1 VALDYST
8 KTVRRT
14 GAAPTRLTA
23 DLCVLGSGV
32 AGVAAALET
41 ARMGKRVVLV
51 DGAPQLGGLA
61 VGAMVGTFCGFYSN
75 GPKPRL
81 IQRGV
86 AEEILRD
93 LRASGDTHDITGR
106 RNTIIVQYRVTALQR
121 WIETAVRAA
130 GIDVVLGAVLVSV
143 RREGRRIAR
152 LDLATRYGPVEVEAR
167 GFVDASGDAALAWT
181 AGFECREPAK
191 PIFGTNMFALEGFE
205 PAALAAFDRALLM
218 KRLEEKGADYG
229 VRRHDGFLFAPPG
242 RDEALV
248 NMTHIETPLDP
259 VGSSR
264 AMLDGR
270 DQVDRLVRFLR
281 AEFPEEFAKVRV
293 RAYALPGIRQTRW
306 IAGLYQLTATDVRE
320 GRTFDDAIARA
331 SWPIELHDRPE
342 GVHWEVFGD
351 DHMHYVPFR
360 SLIHE
365 EADNLVAAGRCIDA
379 DPVALSAVRVMGP
392 CVAMGTAAAHA
403 LDLAGSGSVHQL
415 DLGALK
421 ARLARNLTDA

>member
-8 KTVRRT
+8 KSVRRAD
-14 GAAPTRLTA
+14 AAPTRLNT

-41 ARMGKRVVLV
+41 ARMGRRVVLV

-81 IQRGV
+81 IQHGV
-86 AEEILRD
+86 AEEILHD
-93 LRASGDTHDITGR
+93 LRASGDTYDIAR

-121 WIETAVRAA
+121 WIEEAVHKA
-130 GIDVVLGAVLVSV
+130 GITVVLGAVLESV
-143 RREGRRIAR
+143 RREGKRIAR
-152 LDLATRYGPVEVEAR
+152 LELATRYGPVEVEAR

-181 AGFECREPAK
+181 AGLECREPSK
-191 PIFGTNMFALEGFE
+191 KIFGTNMFTLEGFDPE
-205 PAALAAFDRALLM
+205 ALTAFDRAVLH
-218 KRLEEKGADYG
+218 KRLEEKGRDYG
-229 VRRHDGFLFAPPG
+229 VRRQDGFLFAAPG

-248 NMTHIETPLDP
+248 NMTHVETPLDP
-259 VGSSR
+259 VGASR

-281 AEFPEEFAKVRV
+281 AEFPEVFAKVRV
-293 RAYALPGIRQTRW
+293 RTYALPGIRQTRW
-306 IAGLYQLTATDVRE
+306 IAGLYQLTAADVRE
-320 GRTFDDAIARA
+320 GRSFDDTIARA

-342 GVHWEVFGD
+342 GVYWEVFGD
-351 DHMHYVPFR
+351 DHMHSVPFR
-360 SLIHE
+360 SLIHA
-365 EADNLVAAGRCIDA
+365 EADNLVAAGRCMDA

-392 CVAMGTAAAHA
+392 CIAMGTAAAHA
-403 LDLAGSGSVHQL
+403 LDIAGSGSVHQL
-415 DLGALK
+415 DLGELK
-421 ARLARNLTDA
+421 RRLAPNLTDA

>member
-1 VALDYST
+1 
-8 KTVRRT
+8 VRRT
-14 GAAPTRLTA
+14 KAVPIRLSA

-32 AGVAAALET
+32 AGVAAALES
-41 ARMGKRVVLV
+41 ARMGKKVVLV

-75 GPKPRL
+75 GPQPRL

-121 WIETAVRAA
+121 WIEEAVRKA
-130 GIDVVLGAVLVSV
+130 GIDVVLGAVLESV
-143 RREGRRIAR
+143 RREGRRIAG

-167 GFVDASGDAALAWT
+167 GFVDASGDAALAWN
-181 AGFECREPAK
+181 AGLECREPGSR
-191 PIFGTNMFALEGFE
+191 IFGTNMFTLEGFE
-205 PAALAAFDRALLM
+205 PAALAAFDRAALA
-218 KRLEEKGADYG
+218 KRLEEKGRDYG
-229 VRRHDGFLFAPPG
+229 VRRQDGFLFAPPG
-242 RDEALV
+242 KDEALV

-259 VGSSR
+259 VGASR

-281 AEFPEEFAKVRV
+281 TEFPEVFAKVRV
-293 RAYALPGIRQTRW
+293 RSYALPGIRQTRW
-306 IAGLYQLTATDVRE
+306 IAGLYQLTAADVRE
-320 GRTFDDAIARA
+320 GRGFDDAIARA

-360 SLIHE
+360 SLIHA

-392 CVAMGTAAAHA
+392 CIAMGTAAAHA

-415 DLGALK
+415 DLGALRT
-421 ARLARNLTDA
+421 RLAHNLTDA

>member
-1 VALDYST
+1 MALDYST

-181 AGFECREPAK
+181 AGFECREPVK

-205 PAALAAFDRALLM
+205 PAALAAFERALLM

-264 AMLDGR
+264 AVLDGR

-281 AEFPEEFAKVRV
+281 AEFPEVFAKVRV

-306 IAGLYQLTATDVRE
+306 IAGLYQITATDVRE

-392 CVAMGTAAAHA
+392 CLAMGTAAAHA

-421 ARLARNLTDA
+421 ARLTRNLTDA

>member
-1 VALDYST
+1 MALDYST
-8 KTVRRT
+8 RAVRRT
-14 GAAPTRLTA
+14 GPAPTRLVA
-23 DLCVLGSGV
+23 DVCVLGSGV
-32 AGVAAALET
+32 AGIAAALEA
-41 ARMGKRVVLV
+41 ARMGKTVVLV

-75 GPKPRL
+75 GPQPRL

-121 WIETAVRAA
+121 WIEEAVRKAD
-130 GIDVVLGAVLVSV
+130 IDVVLGAVLQAV

-152 LDLATRYGPVEVEAR
+152 LDLATRYGAVEVEAR
-167 GFVDASGDAALAWT
+167 GFVDASGDAALAWN
-181 AGFECREPAK
+181 AGLECREPVK
-191 PIFGTNMFALEGFE
+191 PIFGTNMFTLEGFE
-205 PAALAAFDRALLM
+205 PAALAAFDRAALV
-218 KRLEEKGADYG
+218 KRLEEKGGAYG

-248 NMTHIETPLDP
+248 NMTHVETPLDP
-259 VGSSR
+259 VGASR

-281 AEFPEEFAKVRV
+281 AEFPDVFAGVRV
-293 RAYALPGIRQTRW
+293 RTYALPGIRQTRW
-306 IAGLYQLTATDVRE
+306 IAGVYQLTAADVRA
-320 GRTFDDAIARA
+320 GRIFDDAIARS

-351 DHMHYVPFR
+351 DHMHSVPFR
-360 SLIHE
+360 SLIHA

-392 CVAMGTAAAHA
+392 CLAMGTAAAHA
-403 LDLAGSGSVHQL
+403 LDLAGAGSVHQL

-421 ARLARNLTDA
+421 VRLARNLTDA

>member
-8 KTVRRT
+8 KTVRRAET
-14 GAAPTRLTA
+14 VPSRLKA
-23 DLCVLGSGV
+23 DICVLGSGV
-32 AGVAAALET
+32 TGVAAALEA
-41 ARMGKRVVLV
+41 ARMGKRAVVV

-75 GPKPRL
+75 GPQPRL

-93 LRASGDTHDITGR
+93 LRASGDTYDITGR

-121 WIETAVRAA
+121 WIEEAVRKAA
-130 GIDVVLGAVLVSV
+130 IDVVLGAVLQTV
-143 RREGRRIAR
+143 RREGRRITR
-152 LDLATRYGPVEVEAR
+152 LELATRYGAVEVEAR
-167 GFVDASGDAALAWT
+167 GFIDASGDAALAWN
-181 AGFECREPAK
+181 AGLECREPGK
-191 PIFGTNMFALEGFE
+191 PIFGTNMFTLEGFE
-205 PAALAAFDRALLM
+205 PDALAAFDRAALA
-218 KRLEEKGADYG
+218 KRLEEKGKEYG
-229 VRRHDGFLFAPPG
+229 VRRQDGFLFAPPG

-259 VGSSR
+259 VGASR

-281 AEFPEEFAKVRV
+281 VEFPGVFAKVRV
-293 RAYALPGIRQTRW
+293 RTYALPGIRQTRW
-306 IAGLYQLTATDVRE
+306 IAGLYQLTAADVRE
-320 GRTFDDAIARA
+320 GRPFDDAIARS

-351 DHMHYVPFR
+351 DHMHYVPLR
-360 SLIHE
+360 SLLHPD
-365 EADNLVAAGRCIDA
+365 ADNLVAAGRCIDA

-392 CVAMGTAAAHA
+392 CIAMGTAAAHA
-403 LDLAGSGSVHQL
+403 LDIAGSGSVQQL
-415 DLGALK
+415 DFAELRR
-421 ARLARNLTDA
+421 RLAPNLTDA

>member
-1 VALDYST
+1 MALDYST
-8 KTVRRT
+8 RTVRRT
-14 GAAPTRLTA
+14 SAAPTQLKA

-75 GPKPRL
+75 GPQPRL

-121 WIETAVRAA
+121 WIEEAVHRA
-130 GIDVVLGAVLVSV
+130 GIDVVLGAVLQTVH
-143 RREGRRIAR
+143 REGRRITR
-152 LDLATRYGPVEVEAR
+152 LDLATRYGPIEVEAR
-167 GFVDASGDAALAWT
+167 GFVDASGDAALAWN
-181 AGFECREPAK
+181 AGFDCREPGER
-191 PIFGTNMFALEGFE
+191 IFGTNMFTLEGFE
-205 PAALAAFDRALLM
+205 PSALAGFDRTLLA
-218 KRLEEKGADYG
+218 KRLEEKGAAYG
-229 VRRHDGFLFAPPG
+229 VRRRDGFLFAPPG

-248 NMTHIETPLDP
+248 NMTHVETPLDP
-259 VGSSR
+259 VGASR

-281 AEFPEEFAKVRV
+281 AEFPEVFAKVRV
-293 RAYALPGIRQTRW
+293 RTYALPGIRQTRW
-306 IAGLYQLTATDVRE
+306 IAGVYQLTAADVRE
-320 GRTFDDAIARA
+320 GRGFDDAIARA
-331 SWPIELHDRPE
+331 SWPIELHNRPE

-360 SLIHE
+360 SLIHPD
-365 EADNLVAAGRCIDA
+365 ADNLVAAGRCIDA

-392 CVAMGTAAAHA
+392 CIAMGTAAAHA
-403 LDLAGSGSVHQL
+403 LDIAGAGSVHQL

-421 ARLARNLTDA
+421 GRLARNLTDA